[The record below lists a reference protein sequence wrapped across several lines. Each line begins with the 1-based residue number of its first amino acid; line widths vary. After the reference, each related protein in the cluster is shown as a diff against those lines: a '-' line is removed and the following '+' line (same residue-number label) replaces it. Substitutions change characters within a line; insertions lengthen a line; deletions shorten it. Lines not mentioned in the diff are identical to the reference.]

1 MGETDKESVR
11 PFFTE
16 KLPLYHGPLVKI
28 RLQPSGCEY
37 TVSKGLLCE
46 QSPVFTAMFWGRF
59 REAQEQ
65 VVEIQEMTGVVSKH
79 SLEALIQWLYLDS
92 LKFDWHDPEE
102 CIESA
107 IELARLAD
115 KYGITRI
122 ESQTAE
128 YIKETII
135 ANQLRGDDNDRVP
148 SNSNTHLLAEEDI
161 VSALMLPRWAP
172 TQLRNIPSHLSS
184 AFVSFDTFFRGADNA
199 ACIRIEAHLVEN
211 LKAKLLIGMD
221 IMGHEGFRLD
231 FDAKTLKI
239 PSSSCPGQKKKD
251 LLHEVR
257 ISLNTLSPIFGSVFK
272 DPIDGKE
279 WYLAS
284 L

>member
-46 QSPVFTAMFWGRF
+46 QSPVFTAMSWGRF

-172 TQLRNIPSHLSS
+172 STPCTRRGLCQRVSS
-184 AFVSFDTFFRGADNA
+184 KRKV
-199 ACIRIEAHLVEN
+199 
-211 LKAKLLIGMD
+211 
-221 IMGHEGFRLD
+221 
-231 FDAKTLKI
+231 
-239 PSSSCPGQKKKD
+239 
-251 LLHEVR
+251 
-257 ISLNTLSPIFGSVFK
+257 
-272 DPIDGKE
+272 
-279 WYLAS
+279 
-284 L
+284 